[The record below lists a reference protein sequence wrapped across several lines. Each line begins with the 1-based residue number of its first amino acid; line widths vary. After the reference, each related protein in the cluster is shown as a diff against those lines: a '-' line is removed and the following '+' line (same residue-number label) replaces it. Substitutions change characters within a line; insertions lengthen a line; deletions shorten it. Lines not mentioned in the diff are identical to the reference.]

1 MNAVAVCPEG
11 IEKKLDSSGRKTPH
25 ANFREFTTSWVK
37 IMESTIKIRSRF
49 HSNLP
54 FTHLVLIQSGEY
66 PVTIAGNYHS
76 FDEREEHVYCVI
88 RAHKG

>member
-11 IEKKLDSSGRKTPH
+11 KEKKLDSSGRKTPH

-54 FTHLVLIQSGEY
+54 FTPPSFNPIRRI
-66 PVTIAGNYHS
+66 PGNNHS

>member
-11 IEKKLDSSGRKTPH
+11 KEKKLDSSGRKTPH

-54 FTHLVLIQSGEY
+54 FTPPSFNPIRRI
-66 PVTIAGNYHS
+66 PGNN
-76 FDEREEHVYCVI
+76 EREEHVYCVI

>member
-11 IEKKLDSSGRKTPH
+11 KEKKLDSSGRKTPH

-54 FTHLVLIQSGEY
+54 FTPPSF
-66 PVTIAGNYHS
+66 AGNYHS